1 VLQPR
6 SETEATGSS
15 FVLFDQVPTGEVWL
29 VPTDAGA
36 TPRHVWTAPR
46 PTEELVDLTWAP
58 DEKHLIVVGR

>member
-1 VLQPR
+1 MLQPR
-6 SETEATGSS
+6 AETEATGSS

-36 TPRHVWTAPR
+36 TPRRVWTAPR

-58 DEKHLIVVGR
+58 DEKHLTVVGR